1 MNYSP
6 EMKKIF
12 SDEKQK
18 SLRLEST
25 RRCVDMIRVSRE
37 KGFPFELREALFKL
51 AERVAKMEWGPETL
65 IDDFSE
71 PDFFVITNGRKSK
84 SL

>member
-12 SDEKQK
+12 AEDRRKD
-18 SLRLEST
+18 LVLEST
-25 RRCVDMIRVSRE
+25 TRCVDMMRVGRE
-37 KGFPFELREALFKL
+37 KGFPTELMEALFQL
-51 AERVAKMEWGPETL
+51 SVRVAKMEWGPETL

-71 PDFFVITNGRKSK
+71 PGVFVITNGRKSK